1 MYEKLKIQSSAL
13 SKGEMQYHDR
23 IEDIRVLKLEIKK
36 LRSEKALLQSETRNI
51 AKLKAEVFYLQKEY
65 LRETTKVKVLEGK
78 ILRLSYNIYG

>member
-1 MYEKLKIQSSAL
+1 
-13 SKGEMQYHDR
+13 MQYHDR

-51 AKLKAEVFYLQKEY
+51 AKLKAEIFYLQKEY

-78 ILRLSYNIYG
+78 ILNLNFIYVK